1 MEHLTPKQI
10 VAELDRYIVG
20 QAEAKRA
27 VAVAIRNRWRRQQL
41 PENLRQDV
49 APKNIIMSGPT
60 GVGKTEI
67 ARRLAG
73 LVGAPF
79 IKVEATKYTEVG
91 YHGRDVE
98 SMIRDLLDSSIA
110 MVREEMTQSVKE
122 PAEKH
127 VEERIVDYLLPRTG
141 GMANSVAMSETS
153 NESTDRTREKL

>member
-1 MEHLTPKQI
+1 METLTPKQL
-10 VAELDRYIVG
+10 VAELDKYIVG
-20 QAEAKRA
+20 QADAKRA
-27 VAVAIRNRWRRQQL
+27 VAVAVRNRWRRQRVA
-41 PENLRQDV
+41 ESMRGDV
-49 APKNIIMSGPT
+49 SPKNILMIGPT

-73 LVGAPF
+73 LTGAPF

-98 SMIRDLLDSSIA
+98 SMIRDLLDTAIA
-110 MVREEMTQSVKE
+110 MVREEMTESVKE
-122 PAEKH
+122 PAEKQ